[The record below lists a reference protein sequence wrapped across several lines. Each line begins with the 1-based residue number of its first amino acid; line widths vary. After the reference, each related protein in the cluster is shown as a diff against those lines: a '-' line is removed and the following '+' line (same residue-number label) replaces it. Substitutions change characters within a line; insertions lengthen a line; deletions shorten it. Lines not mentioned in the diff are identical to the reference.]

1 MKIDFNYKVLV
12 EIWSEYTSE
21 KLELVQGNFSEELKK
36 QLRKEIIEN
45 INKSNLIHTNLKDE
59 ELEYEINHKIFEKV

>member
-1 MKIDFNYKVLV
+1 MNINFNYKVSV

-21 KLELVQGNFSEELKK
+21 QIELVQGNFSEELKK
-36 QLRKEIIEN
+36 QLKKEIIDN

-59 ELEYEINHKIFEKV
+59 ELENKINHKIFEKV